1 MKDIWGSTEQA
12 SSRARIKKYSTTE
25 PTVAADFEISVRYH
39 TAHCKREKRTQLPNS
54 GAFT

>member
-12 SSRARIKKYSTTE
+12 SSRARTKKYSTTE